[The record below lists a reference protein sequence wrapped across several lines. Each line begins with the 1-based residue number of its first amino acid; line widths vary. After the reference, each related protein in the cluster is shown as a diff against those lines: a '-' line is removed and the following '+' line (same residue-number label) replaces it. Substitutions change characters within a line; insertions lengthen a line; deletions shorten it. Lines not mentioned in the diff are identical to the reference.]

1 MKKNFTLIEL
11 LVVIAIIAILAG
23 MLLPAL
29 NKARAKAREIS
40 CTNNKKQCAL
50 GLAQYAD
57 DYNGFIASTLAD
69 GNASA
74 QWFEILCFGTNASGD
89 YHKDAANSARYVDY
103 SSVTCPSANGTKW
116 DQWRWAFAIDR
127 TRPSS
132 TPDAVNS
139 ALGKYWSAPNG
150 EGVDNYFLNTQQMK
164 QATASPILVDTW
176 HKTNAK
182 PYPWFQQTGLN
193 GDNTGVY
200 LVHSNKTPTAFGDGH
215 CESVG
220 RELGDGPYQL
230 ASWFDEGLNKIVRGQ

>member
-1 MKKNFTLIEL
+1 MRRFTLIEL

-50 GLAQYAD
+50 GLVQYAD
-57 DYNGFIASTLAD
+57 DYTGFYASTLAD
-69 GNASA
+69 GSGSA
-74 QWFEILCFGTNASGD
+74 QWFEILSFGKNASGD

-103 SSVTCPSANGTKW
+103 SSVTCPAANGTKW

-127 TRPSS
+127 SRPSS
-132 TPDAVNS
+132 VPEAVSNV
-139 ALGKYWSAPNG
+139 LGKYWSAPKG
-150 EGVDNYFLNTQQMK
+150 ENVDDYFLNVQQMR
-164 QATASPILVDTW
+164 QPTASPILLDTW
-176 HKTNAK
+176 HKNNAK

-193 GDNTGVY
+193 GDITGVW
-200 LVHSNKTPTAFGDGH
+200 LAHSNKTPTAFGDGH

-230 ASWFDEGLNKIVRGQ
+230 ASWFDEGVNKVERAQ